1 MPWYD
6 EAVFYHIYPLGLLGA
21 PKQNDYGEPQHRLAQ
36 LVPWLDHL
44 QRLGVTALYIGPLF
58 QSVGHGYETT
68 DYRCVDSR
76 LGTNDDLRNL
86 VSAAHDRG
94 IRVVFDGVFNHVGR
108 DFFAYQDLIKRR
120 EESPYR
126 DWFVNV
132 NFGGNNSFGDGVS
145 YETWGGYD
153 HLIKLNQRNGQVVQ
167 YLCDVVRFW
176 VAEFDVDGI
185 RLDAADVLDFDFMH
199 ALRQVANEV
208 KPDFWLMGEVI
219 HGEYSRWV
227 NGDTLHAVTNYSL
240 HKALYSGHND
250 HNYFEIAHT
259 VKRNYDMGGDR
270 VDGLRLYNFVDNH
283 DVNRIWTK
291 LADKRHF
298 YPVHV
303 LEYTLP
309 GTPSIYYGS
318 EFAIEGERTNWADDM
333 LRPALSLADFADSPW
348 PAFFARLG
356 RVRHETPALSYG
368 EYRELALTNRQY
380 AFARLLPQGSVIVT
394 VNNDDNP
401 ATLQVDALGA
411 SAYEGALTGRVATA
425 QGGQVALPTDG
436 CSGDIWRPVEAANNA
451 DAAAAQ
457 AQADADAQ
465 AAAMAAAD
473 AQRQADDQWVAQAQ
487 AFSQA
492 QRAADDQRAQDQAQ
506 AEALKAAREAAEK
519 AAAQEAAAQAEK
531 RALEEDLL
539 ARVRDAVA
547 AEAAAEA
554 TVEESSAADGGETPS
569 GAAAQGQPATPQLT
583 MDFFLGK
590 EKPYEEMSVQ
600 ELQLSVLA
608 QMAMRGEV
616 TPQMRKDVAENVYH
630 DSLVNWAKSFN

>member
-270 VDGLRLYNFVDNH
+270 VDASTTLWTTTTSTAFGPSLPTSATSIRYTSLSTRCLARLPSTTAASLPSRASAPTGPTTCCVPLFPSPTSP
-283 DVNRIWTK
+283 I
-291 LADKRHF
+291 
-298 YPVHV
+298 
-303 LEYTLP
+303 LP
-309 GTPSIYYGS
+309 GLPSLHAWAGCAMRLPRFLTASTASWPSPTANTPSR
-318 EFAIEGERTNWADDM
+318 ACC
-333 LRPALSLADFADSPW
+333 LR
-348 PAFFARLG
+348 
-356 RVRHETPALSYG
+356 
-368 EYRELALTNRQY
+368 
-380 AFARLLPQGSVIVT
+380 
-394 VNNDDNP
+394 
-401 ATLQVDALGA
+401 
-411 SAYEGALTGRVATA
+411 
-425 QGGQVALPTDG
+425 
-436 CSGDIWRPVEAANNA
+436 
-451 DAAAAQ
+451 
-457 AQADADAQ
+457 
-465 AAAMAAAD
+465 
-473 AQRQADDQWVAQAQ
+473 
-487 AFSQA
+487 
-492 QRAADDQRAQDQAQ
+492 
-506 AEALKAAREAAEK
+506 
-519 AAAQEAAAQAEK
+519 
-531 RALEEDLL
+531 DL
-539 ARVRDAVA
+539 
-547 AEAAAEA
+547 
-554 TVEESSAADGGETPS
+554 
-569 GAAAQGQPATPQLT
+569 
-583 MDFFLGK
+583 
-590 EKPYEEMSVQ
+590 
-600 ELQLSVLA
+600 
-608 QMAMRGEV
+608 
-616 TPQMRKDVAENVYH
+616 
-630 DSLVNWAKSFN
+630 